1 MRESNKVPIDGR
13 RLEAEIFKRNLNK
26 VQASEKIGYSHAY
39 LANCGSQGFIS
50 TKAMKLLE
58 AVLAIRY
65 EDVKPCEPIVP
76 KDSNLIQLSKVKEQ
90 KEKIEFFENCEEK
103 ISNAVVTLN
112 VCLDMIDQLLVI
124 REQVENDMKEL
135 MTVQEVYQKTL
146 KRVKEAS

>member
-1 MRESNKVPIDGR
+1 MAGSRKIPVDGE
-13 RLEAEIFKRNLNK
+13 RLEQEIKARKLNK
-26 VQASEKIGYSHAY
+26 VQASERIGYSHAY

-58 AVLAIRY
+58 AVLGIRY
-65 EDVKPCEPIVP
+65 EDVKPYEPKVP

-103 ISNAVVTLN
+103 ISNAIVTLN
-112 VCLDMIDQLLVI
+112 VCLDLADSITAI
-124 REQVENDMKEL
+124 RAQIENDMKEL